1 MRFSIRELTLLTAC
15 TLTLIILAASASAQF
30 PYHPALPAP
39 PPPSP
44 LMYLRFT
51 GPPGSKITIYRGVDQ
66 GQILE
71 LPLVLGFRPGY
82 SYRFAVSDLPNLP
95 RRVFYPS
102 LEVRGSLALLPKMR
116 NADFPAHINFTEE
129 EFGKTMQG
137 IYVKKVVTLERPD
150 QALPI
155 ATKADMPIEIQVTGS
170 RDPVVE
176 AAERGQPLVVYHVGQ
191 RFISPQELNALAIPG
206 TVLLPGERV
215 LGAPRHPPYLLWNWF
230 PVYDPIYG
238 PRHPS
243 EFVTLYDGG
252 DIGMP
257 IGISRDRKL
266 KGLDATDTVG
276 EYTDSRGIPRVA
288 VSNRV
293 GICVPRFILFRGEY
307 ALGAQVARLGLEN
320 KLAVK
325 APASSV
331 GMSALTDH
339 AQQQHSESVRSQL
352 RLSGTFQSLATS
364 ATGRVQ
370 GLEIKSSLKYTATV
384 DAIKNK
390 PRDGAADEPDGPLV
404 IFKWPEKS
412 GVNVGEVVTF
422 FLKYSN
428 SGGQPITN
436 VVVSDSLGARFEYVK
451 GSARTDRDAL
461 FTTQPNEVASTVL
474 RWEFTSPLPPREH
487 GLISFQVR
495 VR

>member
-1 MRFSIRELTLLTAC
+1 MRFSIRCLASIAAFT
-15 TLTLIILAASASAQF
+15 LAATASAQF
-30 PYHPALPAP
+30 PYGPALPAP

-51 GPPGSKITIYRGVDQ
+51 GPVGSKITIYRGLDQ
-66 GQILE
+66 GQVLE
-71 LPLVLGFRPGY
+71 LPCVLGFRPGY

-95 RRVFYPS
+95 RQVFYPS
-102 LEVRGSLALLPKMR
+102 IEVRGSLALLPKMR
-116 NADFPAHINFTEE
+116 NADFPAHINFTED
-129 EFGKTMQG
+129 EFARTMQG
-137 IYVKKVVTLERPD
+137 VYVKKVVTLERPD
-150 QALPI
+150 LALPI
-155 ATKADMPIEIQVTGS
+155 ATKADSPIEIRVPAS
-170 RDPVVE
+170 RDPIIE
-176 AAERGQPLVVYHVGQ
+176 AAERGQPMVVYHVGQ
-191 RFISPQELNALAIPG
+191 RFITPQELNALAIPG

-230 PVYDPIYG
+230 PVYDPIHG

-243 EFVTLYDGG
+243 EGVTLYDGG
-252 DIGMP
+252 DSGMP

-266 KGLDATDTVG
+266 KGLDSTDTVG
-276 EYTDSRGIPRVA
+276 EYTDSRGVPRIA

-320 KLAVK
+320 NLAVK

-331 GMSALTDH
+331 GMSTLMDH
-339 AQQQHSESVRSQL
+339 AQQQHPESVRSQL
-352 RLSGTFQSLATS
+352 RLSGTFNSLATS

-370 GLEIKSSLKYTATV
+370 GLEIKTSLRHTATV

-390 PRDGAADEPDGPLV
+390 AKADAEEPEDGPLV
-404 IFKWPEKS
+404 IFKWPDNAC
-412 GVNVGEVVTF
+412 VNIGDVVTF
-422 FLKYSN
+422 YLKYRN
-428 SGGQPITN
+428 TGGQPITN
-436 VVVSDSLGARFEYVK
+436 VVVSDSLGARFQYVK

-461 FTTQPNEVASTVL
+461 FTMQPNEVDSTIL
-474 RWEFTSPLPPREH
+474 RWEFTSPLPAREH